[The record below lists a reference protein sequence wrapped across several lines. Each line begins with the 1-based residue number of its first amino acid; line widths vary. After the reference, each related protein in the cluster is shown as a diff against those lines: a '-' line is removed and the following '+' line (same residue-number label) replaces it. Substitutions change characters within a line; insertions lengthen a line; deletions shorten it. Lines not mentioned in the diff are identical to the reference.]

1 MGITCNTTSLLPKYL
16 VPPSTAA
23 STYPIF
29 GLSKEQSSHSSPTL
43 SHQSRNISS
52 PLGSQ
57 QPGTDYEKLLAS
69 TDLEPLETAT

>member
-1 MGITCNTTSLLPKYL
+1 MYSVRDLKAQNDGHSLTASPGI
-16 VPPSTAA
+16 PS
-23 STYPIF
+23 PH
-29 GLSKEQSSHSSPTL
+29 LPTL

-57 QPGTDYEKLLAS
+57 QPGTYYEKLLAS